1 MCCLKAGSCFAL
13 HPSEEICPEA
23 NLISWFQRVTLVTGR
38 EKDFVGNSVV
48 RMRAFMRGTAH
59 ESPSAGKP
67 RQMMPLERTGA
78 FTRLRRRPVALG
90 GRDGVLALGV
100 E

>member
-23 NLISWFQRVTLVTGR
+23 NLISWLQRVTLVTGR

-48 RMRAFMRGTAH
+48 RMRAFMRGTAMR
-59 ESPSAGKP
+59 A
-67 RQMMPLERTGA
+67 RQRGNRA
-78 FTRLRRRPVALG
+78 K
-90 GRDGVLALGV
+90 
-100 E
+100 